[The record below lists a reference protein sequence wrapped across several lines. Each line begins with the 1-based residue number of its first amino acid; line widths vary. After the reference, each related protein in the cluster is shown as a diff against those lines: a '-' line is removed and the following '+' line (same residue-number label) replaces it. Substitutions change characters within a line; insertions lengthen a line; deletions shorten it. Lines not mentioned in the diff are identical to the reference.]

1 VSSWLFQT
9 AALLPGIIMG
19 LTFHEYAHARVA
31 DMLGDKTARSQG
43 RLTINPLPHLDP
55 LGTIL
60 LFIAGFGWA
69 KPVPVNPYNLKGDK
83 KLGMLLISLA
93 GPATNV
99 VLVFLGFILGTLFFG
114 RDFFLIPSNS
124 IYLLMIKQGI
134 WINAILAA
142 LNILP
147 VPPLDGSKILAGLLP
162 NRIGGYIYQFE
173 TYGSLILLGL
183 ILFGFL
189 GRIIVPIAYFIIARV
204 NDVFSLLSFNI

>member
-1 VSSWLFQT
+1 MSSWLFQT

-31 DMLGDKTARSQG
+31 DILGDKTARSQG

-60 LFIAGFGWA
+60 LFVAGFGWA

-83 KLGMLLISLA
+83 KFGMLLISLA

-99 VLVFLGFILGTLFFG
+99 MLVILGFVLGTIFFG
-114 RDFFLIPSNS
+114 RDFLFIPLNS
-124 IYLLMIKQGI
+124 VYLLMIKQGI
-134 WINAILAA
+134 WINAVLAA

-147 VPPLDGSKILAGLLP
+147 VPPLDGSKILAGILP
-162 NRIGGYIYQFE
+162 NKLGGYIYQFE

-183 ILFGFL
+183 MLFGL
-189 GRIIVPIAYFIIARV
+189 ISAIIMPIAFFIIEVVDYIFRYL
-204 NDVFSLLSFNI
+204 F